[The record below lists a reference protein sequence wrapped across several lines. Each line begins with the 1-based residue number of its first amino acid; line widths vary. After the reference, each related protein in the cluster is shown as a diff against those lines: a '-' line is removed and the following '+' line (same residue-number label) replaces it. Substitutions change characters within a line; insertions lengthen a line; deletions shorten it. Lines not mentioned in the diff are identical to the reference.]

1 MFAPADVEYSPRD
14 SCRPLDAPCRR
25 LERLRDWRGG
35 GCVNISG
42 AHVLLEPLL
51 LRCPAR
57 LEGNGDAL
65 VSGGAELRVASVDRG
80 SCVFELAPPWPG
92 RQLRQLFVRSGGR
105 HGDRLHRLNISSAD
119 AKPFRFT
126 STPEGFDTIAAG
138 ACDTLTRMYNESAY
152 LEVVYVGMAWNEPRC
167 RIASIPQRVL
177 SNTGEYYCK
186 VPMAQPC
193 HYRVCRKWEG
203 RNCGSDAQN
212 PGGGAL
218 QAVRIENVLP
228 AAVPRP
234 ARASSAHWV
243 QRENGRVLAFVGASS
258 CTSARLSSPPRFY
271 TPVADGLLF
280 SATDLTVRGVRF
292 VLSGWSAPALAD
304 GYAET
309 QATLHLRGTRD
320 KESIQLGKRIC
331 PPAAAVVVGG
341 RARVEGCIFE
351 ACGGAG
357 VAIRDGIVTNSTF
370 SDLSAGAILLG
381 SPALLRP
388 PVAAAA
394 RCNAI
399 RRVGAEYAGSLG
411 IWAGYLWGGAVE
423 ANVLEELPYSGISMG
438 WGWATW
444 PHCSRNF
451 LKHGACST
459 AGGNNVTENLVRRV
473 VLRGLDGGA
482 VYTLGPQLGSRIA
495 RNLAL
500 VWPGQPVDV
509 PCDLTDRTRPGLCTG
524 RYAIYLDSGSAGFAI
539 ADNVVGEG
547 ARLFIK
553 GRAHTLTRLRALR
566 CGNESA
572 RPGARGLRLGPAP
585 AWCELALSDEVEKPR
600 RTRRAPSPQE
610 GCSPADGAEC
620 ASLVQG
626 ECSASLN
633 PAFRLPR
640 EPPLR
645 NTSRYRAWAR
655 AAAAIAPASGTEC
668 ARDAARAVA
677 RFREQLASARCG
689 GMLGAPP
696 WQGATL
702 T

>member
-1 MFAPADVEYSPRD
+1 MARTRAAPA
-14 SCRPLDAPCRR
+14 
-25 LERLRDWRGG
+25 
-35 GCVNISG
+35 
-42 AHVLLEPLL
+42 
-51 LRCPAR
+51 
-57 LEGNGDAL
+57 
-65 VSGGAELRVASVDRG
+65 
-80 SCVFELAPPWPG
+80 
-92 RQLRQLFVRSGGR
+92 FVVKGY
-105 HGDRLHRLNISSAD
+105 GDRPPAEHSVRREAIPLHL
-119 AKPFRFT
+119 
-126 STPEGFDTIAAG
+126 TPEGFDTIAAG
-138 ACDTLTRMYNESAY
+138 AWHSDSDVQRVRLPRGRLRGNG
-152 LEVVYVGMAWNEPRC
+152 VGQPRC
-167 RIASIPQRVL
+167 RIASQPQRVL

-381 SPALLRP
+381 SPSLLRP

-411 IWAGYLWGGAVE
+411 IWAGYLRGGAVE
-423 ANVLEELPYSGISMG
+423 ANVLEELPYSGISVG

-509 PCDLTDRTRPGLCTG
+509 PRDLTDRTRPGLCTG
-524 RYAIYLDSGSAGFAI
+524 RYAIYLDSGSAGIAI

-547 ARLFIK
+547 APLYK
-553 GRAHTLTRLRALR
+553 GASAHPDAAARPPLRER
-566 CGNESA
+566 ERSA
-572 RPGARGLRLGPAP
+572 RRPRVAPGPGARVVRAGIVGRGGETEAD
-585 AWCELALSDEVEKPR
+585 ASSTVSSGRVLARGR
-600 RTRRAPSPQE
+600 RRVRVAR
-610 GCSPADGAEC
+610 
-620 ASLVQG
+620 QG

-640 EPPLR
+640 EPPPATR
-645 NTSRYRAWAR
+645 RDIGRAR

-668 ARDAARAVA
+668 ARDT
-677 RFREQLASARCG
+677 ARCRA
-689 GMLGAPP
+689 LP
-696 WQGATL
+696 
-702 T
+702 